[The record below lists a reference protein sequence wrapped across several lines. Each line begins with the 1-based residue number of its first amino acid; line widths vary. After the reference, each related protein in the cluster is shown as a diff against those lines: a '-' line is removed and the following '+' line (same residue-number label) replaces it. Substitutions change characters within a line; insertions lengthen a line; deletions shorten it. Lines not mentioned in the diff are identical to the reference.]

1 MQRNTQHFLKLAY
14 LAEKRA
20 NPQHAEEIRELF
32 QDLETGLDDI
42 GRSESPLWDLLA
54 MVMIA
59 LFPAIVLVFFG

>member
-1 MQRNTQHFLKLAY
+1 MHKQTEHFLKLAY

-20 NPQHAEEIRELF
+20 NPQHAKEIRELF

-54 MVMIA
+54 MALVA